1 MGKIVVLMYNL
12 NNDKGKK
19 IEQFSRSMGIS
30 TLSVI
35 KEDYN
40 KPIENLLSGKA
51 EEAEITPVSSTE
63 PFNVEDKATTIEGV
77 VSEVSCDLTFEDEML
92 VMCGFNSRLLDI
104 FLREYKKRKLAP
116 VSLKAILTE
125 YNIKLSSFQLHAE
138 LCRERATFTKE

>member
-40 KPIENLLSGKA
+40 KPIENLLSGNA

-77 VSEVSCDLTFEDEML
+77 VSEVSCDLIFEDEML

-125 YNIKLSSFQLHAE
+125 YNRKWSSFQLHAE